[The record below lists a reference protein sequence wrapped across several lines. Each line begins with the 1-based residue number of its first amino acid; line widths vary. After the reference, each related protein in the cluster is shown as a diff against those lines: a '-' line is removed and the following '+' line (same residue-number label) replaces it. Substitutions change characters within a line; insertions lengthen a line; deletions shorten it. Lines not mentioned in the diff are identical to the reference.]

1 MLYSSP
7 TIETKYFLL
16 SNLKCKNKY
25 NGLLR
30 TREFACSNYYGEE
43 IKNPIFE
50 TSIKPTMTKRL
61 NMKNIIKPDDLFNS
75 KKKFKINK
83 SVSLRDN
90 FVLNNKKELL
100 DKIPR
105 NYSSKKN
112 NNLNIIK
119 MNFPYCKPKV
129 INSYSKLIGYK
140 KKKDFIIAKNIENN
154 KKKCI

>member
-16 SNLKCKNKY
+16 SNLKCKKKY

-30 TREFACSNYYGEE
+30 TREFGCTNYYGEE
-43 IKNPIFE
+43 IKNPIYE
-50 TSIKPTMTKRL
+50 TSIKPTKTKRV
-61 NMKNIIKPDDLFNS
+61 NMKNIINPNDLFNS

-83 SVSLRDN
+83 SVSLRYN
-90 FVLNNKKELL
+90 FILNNKKEFLE
-100 DKIPR
+100 KTPR
-105 NYSSKKN
+105 NYSSKRKN
-112 NNLNIIK
+112 NINIIK
-119 MNFPYCKPKV
+119 MNFPYCKPTV

-154 KKKCI
+154 KKCI